1 MTVSVESCFLVRSA
15 CHAIFCDTQGG
26 FRWQPKQR
34 TVARVP
40 RYIQSLSKPTELFA
54 AAPICLFIAR
64 LNFKCLLLSGCR
76 GLSTLPRLS
85 QVLSTLPWSSLG
97 VPLAL
102 PWGGVGRGREWVGSP
117 PRPSS
122 VFLDDRTNSGGC
134 LGGVMDPTELT
145 HLGGKLAIPGR
156 MGDGPLCGLCG
167 MPMRSL
173 CRLCVVSVSSL

>member
-102 PWGGVGRGREWVGSP
+102 PWRSLDVTSSPWTSRRPLGRHVGPPGRRGSP
-117 PRPSS
+117 WTSRRSPRTPRVPFDVTS
-122 VFLDDRTNSGGC
+122 VPPDAAGARTAWRGHQMSLGATTC
-134 LGGVMDPTELT
+134 LKEP
-145 HLGGKLAIPGR
+145 P
-156 MGDGPLCGLCG
+156 
-167 MPMRSL
+167 RS
-173 CRLCVVSVSSL
+173 